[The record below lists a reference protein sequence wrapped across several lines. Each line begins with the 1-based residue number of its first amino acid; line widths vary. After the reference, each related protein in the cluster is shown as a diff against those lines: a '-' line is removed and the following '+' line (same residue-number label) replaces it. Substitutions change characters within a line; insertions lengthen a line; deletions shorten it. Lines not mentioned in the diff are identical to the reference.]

1 MRVAS
6 SCHEYWQSR
15 DGSQRDNQAQDIS
28 PVGLAGMPGASLSA
42 LIGYMSVAK
51 PCNLRDGGDF
61 LPERMLARRAGAASR
76 PLAGKTKK
84 PGNAGFF

>member
-1 MRVAS
+1 
-6 SCHEYWQSR
+6 
-15 DGSQRDNQAQDIS
+15 
-28 PVGLAGMPGASLSA
+28 MPGASISA

-51 PCNLRDGGDF
+51 PCNLRDSGDF